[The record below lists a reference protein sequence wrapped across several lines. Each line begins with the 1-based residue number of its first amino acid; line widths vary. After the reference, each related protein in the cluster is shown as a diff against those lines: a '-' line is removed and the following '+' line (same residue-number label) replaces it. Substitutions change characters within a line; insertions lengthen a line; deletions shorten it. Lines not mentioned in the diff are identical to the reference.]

1 MTASRALL
9 AAALA
14 AVLLAAPAGAAGPTV
29 VELGVTGVVDP
40 FLADHV
46 VSGIEA
52 AEREGAAAVL
62 LTIDTPGGLD
72 SAMREIVQAVLNSR
86 VPVLCYV
93 SPAGARAASAGTFI
107 LLACGVAA
115 MAPATNVGAAHPVG
129 VAGAIESR
137 KAENDAAEYIVA
149 IAERRGR
156 NAAWAERAV
165 RESVSA
171 SAEEALRLGVID
183 LIAEDVPTL
192 LRELDGRTVE
202 VAGGRTV
209 TLDLTGATIER
220 RGMGLGVGLLHRLL
234 DPNLAFLAF
243 WLGLALVAAEFF
255 VPGGVL
261 GTVGGVLL
269 VLSIVAFGM
278 LPVQLVGIVLLLA
291 AVVFF
296 VLELKHPGVGLPTV
310 GGVVS
315 LLAGGLVLF
324 DPSVP
329 SARVSLWVLLPV
341 AAAMGAFSG
350 FVVKTALRLRRRR
363 AVSGADALLG
373 REGRAVT
380 ALAPRGVVQ
389 VAAEDWTAVSTG
401 GRIPRGARVRV
412 VGIDGLKLRVER
424 IEEEAAAV
432 AAEEG
437 RTS

>member
-1 MTASRALL
+1 M
-9 AAALA
+9 
-14 AVLLAAPAGAAGPTV
+14 
-29 VELGVTGVVDP
+29 
-40 FLADHV
+40 
-46 VSGIEA
+46 
-52 AEREGAAAVL
+52 
-62 LTIDTPGGLD
+62 
-72 SAMREIVQAVLNSR
+72 
-86 VPVLCYV
+86 
-93 SPAGARAASAGTFI
+93 
-107 LLACGVAA
+107 
-115 MAPATNVGAAHPVG
+115 
-129 VAGAIESR
+129 
-137 KAENDAAEYIVA
+137 
-149 IAERRGR
+149 
-156 NAAWAERAV
+156 
-165 RESVSA
+165 
-171 SAEEALRLGVID
+171 
-183 LIAEDVPTL
+183 
-192 LRELDGRTVE
+192 
-202 VAGGRTV
+202 
-209 TLDLTGATIER
+209 
-220 RGMGLGVGLLHRLL
+220 
-234 DPNLAFLAF
+234 
-243 WLGLALVAAEFF
+243 
-255 VPGGVL
+255 
-261 GTVGGVLL
+261 LL

>member
-1 MTASRALL
+1 
-9 AAALA
+9 
-14 AVLLAAPAGAAGPTV
+14 V
-29 VELGVTGVVDP
+29 VELRVTGVVDP

-72 SAMREIVQAVLNSR
+72 SAMREVVQAVLNAR

-165 RESVSA
+165 RGSASA

-192 LRELDGRTVE
+192 LRELDGRRVE

-310 GGVVS
+310 GGVLS

-341 AAAMGAFSG
+341 AGAMGAFSG

-363 AVSGADALLG
+363 AVSGAETLLG

-389 VAAEDWTAVSTG
+389 VAAEEWTALSTG

-412 VGIDGLKLRVER
+412 VGIEGLKLHVER
-424 IEEEAAAV
+424 IEEEAAV